1 MASLNL
7 TLLSK
12 ISKLSP
18 IIAKNLLRPTANIR
32 AIPASGL
39 GGIRRYANEE
49 APKKD
54 DDLTEN
60 EKKLT
65 SEIEG
70 LKKETESLT
79 EKAKELD
86 DKYKRALAD
95 GENLRRRLTKQ
106 IEDAKLF
113 GIQGFCKDL
122 LEVADILGHATEAVP
137 KEEISDKNPHLKNL
151 YEGLTMTKAQ
161 LNQVFKRHGLETVN
175 PLNEKFNPN
184 LHEALFQ
191 QEVQNVEPN
200 TVVVVSKIGYKL
212 HERCIRPAL
221 VGVSK
226 G

>member
-1 MASLNL
+1 MVPTL
-7 TLLSK
+7 TR
-12 ISKLSP
+12 IV
-18 IIAKNLLRPTANIR
+18 LRPSSTQHVTN
-32 AIPASGL
+32 S
-39 GGIRRYANEE
+39 RRWFSNEE
-49 APKKD
+49 APKKTD
-54 DDLTEN
+54 ELPES
-60 EKKLT
+60 ERKLVG
-65 SEIEG
+65 EIAE
-70 LKKETESLT
+70 LKKELETAT
-79 EKAKELD
+79 EKSKELD

-137 KEEISDKNPHLKNL
+137 KEEISDSNPHLKNL

-161 LNQVFKRHGLETVN
+161 LNQVFKRHGLEQVN

>member
-1 MASLNL
+1 MAALSTRNLARFTSLVPAL
-7 TLLSK
+7 TK
-12 ISKLSP
+12 IV
-18 IIAKNLLRPTANIR
+18 LRPSPRHVATS
-32 AIPASGL
+32 AS
-39 GGIRRYANEE
+39 RWNSSEE
-49 APKKD
+49 APKKTD
-54 DDLTEN
+54 ELPESERKLVAELADLR
-60 EKKLT
+60 
-65 SEIEG
+65 
-70 LKKETESLT
+70 KEMEDKT
-79 EKAKELD
+79 KELD

-122 LEVADILGHATEAVP
+122 LDVADILGHATEAVP
-137 KEEISDKNPHLKNL
+137 KEEISDSNPHLKNL

-161 LNQVFKRHGLETVN
+161 LNQVFKRHGLEQVN
-175 PLNEKFNPN
+175 PMNEKFNPN

>member
-1 MASLNL
+1 MASISLRNL
-7 TLLSK
+7 SSLIPTMTK
-12 ISKLSP
+12 IV
-18 IIAKNLLRPTANIR
+18 LRPSQHVTSSQR
-32 AIPASGL
+32 WFS
-39 GGIRRYANEE
+39 NEE
-49 APKKD
+49 APKKTD
-54 DDLTEN
+54 ELPEN
-60 EKKLT
+60 ERKLAG
-65 SEIEG
+65 EIAD
-70 LKKETESLT
+70 LKKDLETAT
-79 EKAKELD
+79 EKSKELD

-137 KEEISDKNPHLKNL
+137 KEEISDSNPHLKNL

-161 LNQVFKRHGLETVN
+161 LNQVFKRHGLEQVN